1 MFGAITAIQWKW
13 SRGPAL
19 LATLIGFLIPV
30 LSLQSARR
38 ALLTADEFVYIMQQF
53 SIGYSML
60 AAGAGLVVALAAW
73 AHDHRGRHV
82 YALSLPVARW
92 RYALMRFGAGA
103 LFLLAPTAGVLA
115 GSLVVAAMGAVPSG
129 LHVYPVA
136 LTLRFAFAS
145 GVAYAI
151 FFAISAS
158 TAKTAGVILGIIG
171 AFLLAQTTL
180 AMLAVRYD
188 LLSSVSTLIFSPPGI
203 LSVFAGR
210 WMLID
215 V

>member
-92 RYALMRFGAGA
+92 R
-103 LFLLAPTAGVLA
+103 
-115 GSLVVAAMGAVPSG
+115 
-129 LHVYPVA
+129 
-136 LTLRFAFAS
+136 
-145 GVAYAI
+145 
-151 FFAISAS
+151 
-158 TAKTAGVILGIIG
+158 
-171 AFLLAQTTL
+171 
-180 AMLAVRYD
+180 
-188 LLSSVSTLIFSPPGI
+188 
-203 LSVFAGR
+203 
-210 WMLID
+210 
-215 V
+215 